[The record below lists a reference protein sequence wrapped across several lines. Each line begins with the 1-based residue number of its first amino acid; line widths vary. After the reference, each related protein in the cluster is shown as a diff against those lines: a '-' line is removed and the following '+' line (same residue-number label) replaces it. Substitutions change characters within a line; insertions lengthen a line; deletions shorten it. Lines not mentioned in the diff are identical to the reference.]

1 MRRMIEQTDAG
12 EIRTL
17 ILTRSPVNALNRE
30 LLMQLNQALLDSERE
45 GVRGVILTGS
55 GGCFSAG
62 LDISELLALDTAGLT
77 EFLTEFMHC
86 LLRLSLAPMPIVAA
100 VNGHA
105 PAGGAVLSLYCD
117 RRIMVSGRARMGL
130 NEVAVGLYP
139 GPLILRLLERT
150 VGVRLAAEL
159 LMTGALLEPEAARH
173 VGLVDELATP
183 TQLLATATSWLHRVL
198 ALPPAAFAAT
208 RALVRQDL
216 VLATR
221 GALDADVA
229 ALVAEWES
237 TATRECLLRLLEST
251 GTRPAL
257 H

>member
-1 MRRMIEQTDAG
+1 MIEQTDAG

-17 ILTRSPVNALNRE
+17 TLARSPVNALNRE
-30 LLMQLNQALLDSERE
+30 LLAQLGLALQNAERD

-62 LDISELLALDTAGLT
+62 LDIGELLSLDTAGLT
-77 EFLTEFMHC
+77 DFLTEFMHC
-86 LLRLSLAPMPIVAA
+86 LLRLSLAPMPSVAA
-100 VNGHA
+100 LNGHA

-150 VGVRLAAEL
+150 VGARLAAEL

-173 VGLVDELATP
+173 VGLVDELTTSA
-183 TQLLATATSWLHRVL
+183 QLPSTATSWLQRVL
-198 ALPPAAFAAT
+198 ALPAAAFAAT

-216 VLATR
+216 VHATQ
-221 GALDADVA
+221 GALDADLAVMVA
-229 ALVAEWES
+229 AWES